1 MPGAGWETV
10 PLPEVLEFRE
20 GPGILARDFVPAGVP
35 LIRLAGLKRGAGLL
49 DGCNYLDPGAVARRW
64 RRFQVAAGDVLL
76 SASASLGEV
85 AVVGPEAAG
94 AVPYTGII
102 ALRPASAAIEPAF
115 VAHALAAPGFRAQI
129 EAMGAGSVL
138 RHFGPTHLRRMTVEL
153 PPPGQQAGIAAVL
166 GALDARLAASARIA
180 ATCDALRAAAL
191 ARALAE
197 RPGPRAPLSALAAFV
212 NGRPYT
218 RGASGTGR
226 LVIRIAEL
234 TSGPGPSTVR
244 SDADVPAEHLAG
256 PGDVLFAW
264 SGSLTVARWYRPAAI
279 VNQHIFKVI
288 PAPGV
293 PRWLIHDLI
302 AARLPVFR
310 AIAADQA
317 TTLGHIRRRHLD
329 EPVPV
334 PAPGALAALDAALAP
349 LWHRA
354 LAAERERLTLTRLRD
369 AAAARLLAGQL
380 TVDTGLM
387 VDTEPGR
394 RGAR

>member
-10 PLPEVLEFRE
+10 PLPDVLEFRE
-20 GPGILARDFVPAGVP
+20 GPGILARDFGRAGVP

-49 DGCNYLDPGAVARRW
+49 DGCNYLEPGVVARRW
-64 RRFQVAAGDVLL
+64 SRFQVAAGDVLL

-102 ALRPASAAIEPAF
+102 ALRPASDKIVPAF
-115 VAHALAAPGFRAQI
+115 VAHALAAPRFRAQI

-153 PPPGQQAGIAAVL
+153 PPRGQQAGIAAVL
-166 GALDARLAASARIA
+166 GALDAKLAACRRIA
-180 ATCDALRAAAL
+180 AACDALRTAAL
-191 ARALAE
+191 ARALARGPG
-197 RPGPRAPLSALAAFV
+197 RPRPLSALADFV

-218 RGASGTGR
+218 RDASGTGR
-226 LVIRIAEL
+226 MVVRIAEL
-234 TSGPGPSTVR
+234 TSGPGPATVR
-244 SDADVPAEHLAG
+244 SDAAVPADHVAG
-256 PGDVLFAW
+256 PGDILFAW

-293 PRWLIHDLI
+293 PPWLVYELI
-302 AARLPVFR
+302 SARLPAFR

-317 TTLGHIRRRHLD
+317 TTLGHIQRRHLD

-334 PAPGALAALDAALAP
+334 PPPDALARLDAALAP
-349 LWHRA
+349 LWDRA
-354 LAAERERLTLTRLRD
+354 LAAEREGLALARLRD
-369 AAAARLLAGQL
+369 AAAARLLAGQV
-380 TVDTGLM
+380 TVAD
-387 VDTEPGR
+387 
-394 RGAR
+394 